1 MSAALPLAHVVYV
14 DVRPAAARRR
24 AQPAEVLAYT
34 VDMVLA
40 KRTTADEA
48 RGIGEPCRVMEKNME
63 LRSGAG
69 SHGPRR
75 QS

>member
-1 MSAALPLAHVVYV
+1 MYALPLPE
-14 DVRPAAARRR
+14 DGLSLR
-24 AQPAEVLAYT
+24 EVLAYT